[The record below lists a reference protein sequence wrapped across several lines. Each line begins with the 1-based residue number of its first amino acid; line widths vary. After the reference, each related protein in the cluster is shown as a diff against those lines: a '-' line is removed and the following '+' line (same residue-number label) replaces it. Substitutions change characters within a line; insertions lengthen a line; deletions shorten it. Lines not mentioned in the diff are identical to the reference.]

1 MRLNKYISHNTKYSR
16 READALIEAGEVTL
30 DKRTIKDF
38 GYEVTEEDRIYVK
51 GQAIKVSNELTII
64 VYNKP
69 KGVLV
74 TKKDDRGRATIYHKL
89 SGKYRHFIS
98 VGRLDYASEGLLL
111 LTDSPEVATALL
123 ESGLDRTY
131 NIKIDK
137 PVTEAMITAMKEGLV
152 LEDARAGAHEKSKI
166 YSMEFAPFTAFEL
179 RHEGQSF
186 TKLRVTISEG
196 KNRELR
202 RFFAHFDAKVLDLKR
217 VAFGGIELNNLPE
230 NKTRY
235 FTRREYDDVHQFM
248 KRRKANAI
256 AEVKNEENHRKQE
269 FKNKRE
275 QEKLAR
281 KQEAEKTAG
290 TKKPFGDKKN
300 ATENKKSLPSK
311 KKFVPQKKKK

>member
-1 MRLNKYISHNTKYSR
+1 MRLNKYIAHNTKYSR

-30 DKRTIKDF
+30 NKKPLKEF
-38 GYEVTEEDRIYVK
+38 GYEVQEEDHIFVK
-51 GQAIKVSNELTII
+51 GKAVKVTNELTII

-89 SGKYRHFIS
+89 PGKYRHFTP

-111 LTDSPEVATALL
+111 LTDDVEVATALM

-131 NIKIDK
+131 NLKIDK
-137 PVTEAMITAMKEGLV
+137 PVTKEMIDAMKEGLV
-152 LEDARAGAHEKSKI
+152 LDDARAGAHEKSKI
-166 YSMEFAPFTAFEL
+166 YAMEFAPFAHFEV
-179 RHEGQSF
+179 RSEGKSF
-186 TKLRVTISEG
+186 TKLRVTITEG

-235 FTRREYDDVHQFM
+235 FTRREYDDVHKFM
-248 KRRKANAI
+248 KRWRTNKMAA
-256 AEVKNEENHRKQE
+256 VKNEQNAAKQAAE
-269 FKNKRE
+269 NKRA
-275 QEKLAR
+275 QEK
-281 KQEAEKTAG
+281 
-290 TKKPFGDKKN
+290 
-300 ATENKKSLPSK
+300 ENNQ
-311 KKFVPQKKKK
+311 KFKYKD

>member
-30 DKRTIKDF
+30 DKRPLKEF
-38 GYEVTEEDRIYVK
+38 GYEVQEDDRIFVK
-51 GQAIKVSNELTII
+51 GKAIKVTSELTII

-89 SGKYRHFIS
+89 PGKYRHFTP

-111 LTDSPEVATALL
+111 LTDDVEVATALM

-131 NIKIDK
+131 NLKIDK
-137 PVTEAMITAMKEGLV
+137 PVTSEMMDAMKEGLV
-152 LEDARAGAHEKSKI
+152 LDDARAGAHEKSKI
-166 YSMEFAPFTAFEL
+166 YAMEFAPFAHFEV
-179 RHEGQSF
+179 RSEGKNF
-186 TKLRVTISEG
+186 TKLRVTITEG

-217 VAFGGIELNNLPE
+217 IAFGGIELNNLPE

-235 FTRREYDDVHQFM
+235 FTRREYDDVHKFM
-248 KRRKANAI
+248 KRWRTNKIAAVTNERNA
-256 AEVKNEENHRKQE
+256 Q
-269 FKNKRE
+269 
-275 QEKLAR
+275 
-281 KQEAEKTAG
+281 KQEAENKRIKEQEKNKT
-290 TKKPFGDKKN
+290 TQ
-300 ATENKKSLPSK
+300 NKKFK
-311 KKFVPQKKKK
+311 YKD